1 MNGLN
6 CRVLSL
12 KLPELNSM
20 NYWAFLPSFFP
31 SEETDRIG
39 QFLNIRRS
47 SFQRIGC
54 PLPHPPSLKKNAKNL
69 QIFAI
74 GRGVPIFASVGHWL
88 ALETLPPPP
97 PPPPPAKTVAGG
109 WGGGRM
115 RTKGMGK
122 GSWQPPPLFPCF
134 GGEKKAKKCSFPRV
148 ALVLSRAGP
157 KKRGR
162 LGGEGRVGGGGRW
175 RGGGKGL
182 RPAANQS
189 ARRPFSNAQ
198 RAPMG
203 QPQCHESRRPVN
215 GLPVHTRTHRRQFGI
230 FTIGGLPPR
239 PTPSLG
245 RHLKWFFFPVFLFA
259 FVFGKVWRARN
270 EDAPCLA
277 VGCVCVCVCV
287 CVWIAP
293 GPHSVRI
300 EFSFVTTPLAWL
312 DSLITPLFS
321 RVSVWPGNNVQFWF
335 DRKLKRPKKKQN
347 SQDCSFRWSVPRG

>member
-74 GRGVPIFASVGHWL
+74 GRGVPIFASVCHWL

-97 PPPPPAKTVAGG
+97 PPSKNRCRGVGGWEDEDQGDGEGQLTAAPFVSLFRGRKKSEKMFVSSSCSCSFSGRAKKERTVGG
-109 WGGGRM
+109 WGPGWGRG
-115 RTKGMGK
+115 T
-122 GSWQPPPLFPCF
+122 L
-134 GGEKKAKKCSFPRV
+134 
-148 ALVLSRAGP
+148 
-157 KKRGR
+157 KR
-162 LGGEGRVGGGGRW
+162 
-175 RGGGKGL
+175 GGKGL